1 MRIAHVLVLF
11 LVVSSCGMP
20 MGNRI
25 DSKNLKVYYQDVVKK
40 EKAIAFATYWRDNGF
55 VGEKEQVIQLDR
67 DEDGLLVVKLI
78 EEDIYHENE
87 LSIIETS
94 LIQQLER
101 DLKAQIFYEEVLIVI
116 TDNTF
121 RPLDR

>member
-1 MRIAHVLVLF
+1 
-11 LVVSSCGMP
+11 MP

-78 EEDIYHENE
+78 EEDVYNENE

-121 RPLDR
+121 RPVDR

>member
-78 EEDIYHENE
+78 EEDVYNENE

-121 RPLDR
+121 RPVDR